1 MRVVVAIVLVL
12 LAAVLQ
18 STFNPQIRLLG
29 GEPDLVFLLVL
40 TWIIRAPL
48 EEGVAL
54 AFVGGIALDLL
65 SAAPLGVT
73 SAGLLLAVFGLD
85 VVRRQLFGV
94 GILTVLLFGVL
105 GTLLIK
111 LLEWLALLLVG
122 LATPVVAT
130 ISYVIFPSMVY
141 NVVLLA
147 PAYFVVRLIQRAFGD
162 ET

>member
-1 MRVVVAIVLVL
+1 MRVIVAIAVTL
-12 LAAVLQ
+12 LAAALQ

-48 EEGVAL
+48 EEGIAL
-54 AFVGGIALDLL
+54 AFIGGVALDLL

-73 SAGLLLAVFGLD
+73 SAGLLLVVFGLD

-94 GILTVLLFGVL
+94 GILTVLLFAGL

-111 LLEWLALLLVG
+111 LLEWIALALVG
-122 LATPVVAT
+122 LSPPVVAT
-130 ISYVIFPSMVY
+130 ISYIILPSMVY

-147 PAYFVVRLIQRAFGD
+147 PAYFVVQLIQRAFGD
-162 ET
+162 EA